1 MIRNYKITNNDA
13 GGISCHY
20 FMLIYINSLKLVEKK
35 GISC

>member
-1 MIRNYKITNNDA
+1 MRNFIITNNDP
-13 GGISCHY
+13 GELCCHY